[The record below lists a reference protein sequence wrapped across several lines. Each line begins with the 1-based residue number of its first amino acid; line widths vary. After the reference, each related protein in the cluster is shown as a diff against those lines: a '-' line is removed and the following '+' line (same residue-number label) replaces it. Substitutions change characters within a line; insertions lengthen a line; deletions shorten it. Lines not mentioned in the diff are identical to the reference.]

1 MDLFSL
7 AQSTPNVSEFI
18 TDPPI
23 ALLIT
28 VLISGVVIV
37 ASGKVLVPR
46 AFYDREVNRADKA
59 TEQVTDLTKM
69 VGEYNDELR
78 ELRRGS
84 KS

>member
-1 MDLFSL
+1 MFNVL
-7 AQSTPNVSEFI
+7 AETVPTNISEFI

-28 VLISGVVIV
+28 FLVLAILAV
-37 ASGKVLVPR
+37 ASGKVVVPR
-46 AFYDREVNRADKA
+46 PFYDRETARADKA
-59 TEQVTDLTKM
+59 TEQVTELTKV

-84 KS
+84 TS